1 MATLREL
8 KGRIGSVASSE
19 KITGAMKMISS
30 AKMHKAE
37 QSLKRLLPFRTQI
50 ESIIGNLL
58 TSDAECSS
66 PLLEV
71 RDVHK
76 REAVMKSPSTKERLF
91 VIYKVGIVVFG
102 SDDGLCGAYNVNIF
116 KQLLARI
123 NDLRAELGLDLAVA
137 IYPVG
142 GKMTKAVRKIT
153 GDGISVETMFGVD
166 SKTTG
171 DGVREFTDM
180 LQGKFLKG
188 ELDRIDLLYM
198 SFKSVSRQRPK
209 AEQLIPVVEST
220 FSQNGVVES
229 VRPYIFEPD
238 ANTIFRS
245 VLPMFLMAVMQDVF
259 TENRASEQ
267 AARVMAMQSANDN
280 AKKLLDQLR
289 LEYNKLRQQS
299 ITTELLDILGGQVQ
313 S

>member
-37 QSLKRLLPFRTQI
+37 QSLRRLLPFRNQI
-50 ESIIGNLL
+50 ENIISNLL
-58 TSDAECSS
+58 SADTEFSS
-66 PLLEV
+66 PLLES
-71 RDVHK
+71 RDV
-76 REAVMKSPSTKERLF
+76 RRVS
-91 VIYKVGIVVFG
+91 IIVFG

-116 KQLLARI
+116 KILLGR
-123 NDLRAELGLDLAVA
+123 LAEYREKYGTEVNID

-142 GKMTKAVRKIT
+142 NKMRKAVSKIAS
-153 GDGISVETMFGVD
+153 GNVRMKIVDGVD

-171 DGVREFTDM
+171 EGVKIFIESLQSEFLEGVTD
-180 LQGKFLKG
+180 KV
-188 ELDRIDLLYM
+188 DVLYM
-198 SFKSVSRQRPK
+198 SFKSVSRQRPTV
-209 AEQLIPVVEST
+209 EQLIPVVQET
-220 FSQNGVVES
+220 FTKNGVAEQC
-229 VRPYIFEPD
+229 RPYIFEPD

-245 VLPMFLMAVMQDVF
+245 VLPMFLMAVMQDIF

-280 AKKLLDQLR
+280 AKKLLEQLQ

-299 ITTELLDILGGQVQ
+299 ITTELLDILGGQIR
-313 S
+313 